1 MKLKSA
7 MLGAAAVVA
16 LILPVS
22 VLAAPGKPGET
33 PTAAKSMIPYEMFTL
48 SNGLRV
54 VVHTERKAPV
64 VSIAVWYHVGS
75 KDEKPGRTGFAHL
88 FEHLMFNG
96 SENFDDE
103 WFGPMEEIGAT
114 DLNGTTWFDRTNYF
128 QTVPKTAVER
138 VLWMESDRM
147 GHLVGAITQAKL
159 DEQRGVVQN
168 EKRQGDNE
176 PYGLLEYRVLEGLF
190 PQGHPYRWSTGGSM
204 EDLNAAKVEDVKD
217 WFKTYYGPTNAA
229 LILAG
234 DIDVATAKTLAEKY
248 FGDIPPGAPVGHR
261 TAWVPKRNENTRD
274 VLYDRVPQARISRNW
289 AVPGYETR
297 DSLLLSLA
305 SDIVGSGKT
314 SRLYKA
320 LVFDK
325 ALATSA
331 SLSIQDQ
338 EIAGI
343 AEMEINVRA
352 GQSRAEAER
361 VSEQVLADFLAR
373 GVTKEELDRSK
384 TSIKAGFLRG
394 LERMGGFGGRSTVL
408 AEGLLYADNPA
419 HYEQVLKWLDDATPA
434 DVQKAAQQWLGNG
447 WHQVDVLPFG
457 TPKETAS
464 IVDRKKGLPPVTS
477 TPDLV
482 FPQLQETTLSNG
494 IKVVLAE
501 RAGSPL
507 VEAAI
512 QFDAGSSAD
521 PGDKPGLAGLTMNML
536 DEGAAGKSAIQIA
549 ETLDGLGASLGT
561 SNLLDVSR
569 VRLSALKDKLTPSV
583 ALWADVVRRPD
594 FKSDDLERLRR
605 NQLAAIQQEK
615 AEPQGLALRLLPP
628 ALYGASHPYGKPF
641 SGSGTEA
648 SIKSI
653 STQALRSFQETWL
666 RPENAT
672 IYVAGG
678 VSMAEVKPLLEQQFG
693 TWKASATAK
702 GVKPSLEAKPAT
714 GVRVAIIDKPG
725 APQSFILAGRVGST
739 GSAPD
744 YIEQSL
750 ANDVLGGAFTARVN
764 MNLRETKHWSY
775 GAFTFSPDARGPR
788 PWMIFAPVQSD
799 KTKESVQEILK
810 EVRDFS
816 AAKPPTPAEVD
827 RQVKSNVRSLPGAF
841 EAVSSVLGRI
851 VSDAGLGRPVDY
863 VTSLKQ
869 KYERVT
875 PDTAKAAGSKEFR
888 TDDLLWVIVGDK
900 VKIEPGIRSLNL
912 GTVEIWNED
921 GQKIG

>member
-1 MKLKSA
+1 MTPKSA
-7 MLGAAAVVA
+7 LMNAVAATAIILSCPAYAAAK
-16 LILPVS
+16 P
-22 VLAAPGKPGET
+22 AAP
-33 PTAAKSMIPYEMFTL
+33 AVDMIPYEMFTL

-64 VSIAVWYHVGS
+64 VSVAVWYHVGS
-75 KDEKPGRTGFAHL
+75 KDEKAGHTGFAHL

-96 SENFDDE
+96 SENFNDE

-147 GHLVGAITQAKL
+147 GHLLGVIDQGRL

-190 PQGHPYRWSTGGSM
+190 PPGHPYRWSSIGSM
-204 EDLNAAKVEDVKD
+204 EDLNAAKVEDVKE
-217 WFKTYYGPTNAA
+217 WFRTYYGPTNAA
-229 LILAG
+229 LVLAG
-234 DIDVATAKTLAEKY
+234 DIDVATAKPLVEKY
-248 FGDIPPGAPVGHR
+248 FGDIAPGSPVGR
-261 TAWVPKRNENTRD
+261 RAAWVPKRAENTRD

-305 SDIVGSGKT
+305 ADTIGGGKT
-314 SRLYKA
+314 SKLYKA

-325 ALATSA
+325 AIATSA
-331 SLSIQDQ
+331 SLGVQDQ

-343 AEMEINVRA
+343 AEMEINVRP
-352 GQSRAEAER
+352 GQSVAEAER
-361 VSEQVLADFLAR
+361 VSEQVVADFLAK

-384 TSIKAGFLRG
+384 TSFRAGFLRG
-394 LERMGGFGGRSTVL
+394 LERMGGFGGRSTIL
-408 AEGLLYADNPA
+408 AEGLLYANNPG
-419 HYEQVLKWLDDATPA
+419 HYAQALKWLDEATPA
-434 DVQKAAQQWLGNG
+434 DVQNAARQWLGNG
-447 WHQVDVLPFG
+447 WHQVDILPFG

-464 IVDRKKGLPPVTS
+464 TVDRKKGLPLVAS

-482 FPQLQETTLSNG
+482 FPQLQEATLSNG
-494 IKVVLAE
+494 IKVILAE
-501 RAGSPL
+501 RVGTPL

-521 PGDKPGLAGLTMNML
+521 PAQKPGLAGLTMNML

-549 ETLDGLGASLGT
+549 ETLDGLGASLGA
-561 SNLLDVSR
+561 SNQLDVSR
-569 VRLSALKDKLTPSV
+569 VRLSALKDKLAPSV

-605 NQLAAIQQEK
+605 NQLVAIQQEK

-628 ALYGASHPYGKPF
+628 ALYGADHPYGKPF

-653 STQALRSFQETWL
+653 TVPDLRAYQESWL

-678 VSMAEVKPLLEQQFG
+678 VSLTELKPLLEQQFG
-693 TWKASATAK
+693 TWKATATAR
-702 GVKPSLEAKPAT
+702 GTKPALDARPAA

-725 APQSFILAGRVGST
+725 AQQSFILAGRVGST

-764 MNLRETKHWSY
+764 MNLRESKHWSY
-775 GAFTFSPDARGPR
+775 GAFTFTPDARGPR
-788 PWMIFAPVQSD
+788 PWLIFAPVQSD

-816 AAKPPTPAEVD
+816 STKPPSPAEVD

-851 VSDAGLGRPVDY
+851 VGDAGLGRPVDY
-863 VTSLKQ
+863 VTGLKQ
-869 KYERVT
+869 KYESVT
-875 PDTAKAAGSKEFR
+875 PASAKAAGSKEFR
-888 TDDLLWVIVGDK
+888 TDDLLWVIVGDRA
-900 VKIEPGIRSLNL
+900 KIESGIRALNL